1 MFHGASPKL
10 TFIFGLVSGVAGT
23 ALVALAL
30 FLSTGLTTKT
40 TTAKTDTSVAA
51 ANTNTAPTYSD
62 VKPVTDADYMQGD
75 KNAKLTMV
83 TYTDLECP
91 FCKQFHPV
99 VSQVLSAYKGKV
111 RWVYRNFPLSFH
123 QNAEKEAEASLCVGK
138 IGGNDKYWSF
148 VNKIFDRTTSN
159 GTGFA
164 LDKVPDLAKEVGVN
178 VDKFNSCWNGG
189 EMADTVT
196 AEQNDGTQGGTTG
209 TPTTF
214 VVDSNGKTLT
224 AIPGAYSYDQVKATI
239 DQALGS

>member
-10 TFIFGLVSGVAGT
+10 TFVFGLVSGVAGT
-23 ALVALAL
+23 ALIALAL
-30 FLSTGLTTKT
+30 FLSTGISTKT
-40 TTAKTDTSVAA
+40 GSAKADTTAA
-51 ANTNTAPTYSD
+51 ANTNSAPTYSD
-62 VKPVTDADYMQGD
+62 VKKVTDADYIQGD
-75 KNAKLTMV
+75 KNAKLTLV

-99 VSQVLSAYKGKV
+99 VGKVLDAYKGKV

-138 IGGNDKYWSF
+138 LGGNDKYWDF
-148 VNKIFDRTTSN
+148 VNKIFERTTSN
-159 GTGFA
+159 GTGFS
-164 LDKVPDLAKEVGVN
+164 LDNLPALAKEVGVN
-178 VDKFNSCWNGG
+178 QDKFSSCLNGG

-196 AEQNDGTQGGTTG
+196 AEQSDGSSGGVTG

-224 AIPGAYSYDQVKATI
+224 AIPGAYSYEQVKSTI